1 MAIDRRDII
10 QILRDENDLLKARN
24 RQISKK
30 LARSQQAFR
39 VLNQLCDKAQTIT
52 DSYSSAEELS
62 TVLSQL
68 LEIVLHASDIE
79 NGSLLLVDENSNEL
93 EFVAVIG
100 ESREYLMNQRVSIDT
115 GLVGDTI
122 RSGRPVLYSD
132 VRSSRVWSKAIDESL
147 DFHTQSLMCVPLK
160 NCDTIIGAI
169 EVVNHVED
177 APFDEHDLNILM
189 VSTRMVGLALE
200 RVEEVTLALENSL

>member
-39 VLNQLCDKAQTIT
+39 VLNQLCDKAQSIS
-52 DSYSSAEELS
+52 DAYSSPEELS
-62 TVLSQL
+62 NVLRQL

-79 NGSLLLVDENSNEL
+79 NGSLLLVDDQANEL
-93 EFVAVIG
+93 EFVAVVG
-100 ESREYLMNQRVSIDT
+100 ESREYLINQRISMET
-115 GLVGDTI
+115 GLVGETI
-122 RSGRPVLYSD
+122 RSGQPVLYSD
-132 VRSSRVWSKAIDESL
+132 VRSSRVWSKAIDENL
-147 DFHTQSLMCVPLK
+147 NFRTQSLMCVPLK
-160 NCDTIIGAI
+160 NRDTIIGAI
-169 EVVNHVED
+169 EVVNHVD
-177 APFDEHDLNILM
+177 DVPFDEHDLNILM

-200 RVEEVTLALENSL
+200 RVEAITMALESEL